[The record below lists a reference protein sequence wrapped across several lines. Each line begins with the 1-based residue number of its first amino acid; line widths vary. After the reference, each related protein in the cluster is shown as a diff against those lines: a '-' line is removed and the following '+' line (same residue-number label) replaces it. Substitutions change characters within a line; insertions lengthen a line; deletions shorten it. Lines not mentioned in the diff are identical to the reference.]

1 MSNYTKA
8 TNFATKDS
16 LATGNP
22 AKIVKGTEIDTEFNS
37 ISSAIA
43 SKADLA
49 SPTFTGTPASPTA
62 TAGSNTT
69 QIANTA
75 YVKTEVETALS
86 GISNTGRIV
95 QIVDSVTA
103 TGIESFSDSFV
114 PTGHTATITPTSA
127 SNKILILMSFGFAQ
141 TNAYANNAANAFW
154 TLYRNSTN
162 LGTGGGFGAN
172 ALGMA
177 NVNAINT
184 NANIY
189 IQESYQ
195 LLDTPNTT
203 SSITYQ
209 AYVRRS
215 SNASAGYNTMGN
227 ARIILLEIAQ

>member
-49 SPTFTGTPASPTA
+49 SPTFTGTPAVPTA

-75 YVKTEVETALS
+75 YVKNEVA
-86 GISNTGRIV
+86 GINITGRIV
-95 QIVDSVTA
+95 QIVNSVST
-103 TGIESFSDSFV
+103 TGIESFSDSYV

-127 SNKILILMSFGFAQ
+127 SNKILILVSAGFAQ
-141 TNAYANNAANAFW
+141 SNAYANNAANAFY
-154 TLYRNSTN
+154 TLYRGSSTN
-162 LGTGGGFGAN
+162 LGTTSGH
-172 ALGMA
+172 LSMA
-177 NVNAINT
+177 NVNTINSQS
-184 NANIY
+184 NIY
-189 IQESYQ
+189 ISMSVSLIDE
-195 LLDTPNTT
+195 PATT
-203 SSITYQ
+203 SAVTYQ
-209 AYVRRS
+209 SYVRRS
-215 SNASAGYNTMGN
+215 GNASAVYNTFQN
-227 ARIILLEIAQ
+227 AKIILLEIEQ